1 MKRFLTLMLV
11 LNACMVYSQVV
22 VNDINLNDRKD
33 IEFIRIVGV
42 EKGLFSS
49 KLIVSVDFGD
59 KVKYSKGKGSAV
71 LKDGKQMEF
80 YSMVTALNF
89 FYNNGWDFV
98 DTYTLTVNK
107 QSVYHF
113 LLRRKH
119 N

>member
-1 MKRFLTLMLV
+1 MKRFLTLILV

-22 VNDINLNDRKD
+22 VNDINLNERKD
-33 IEFIRIVGV
+33 IEFLQIVGV
-42 EKGLFSS
+42 QKRIFSN
-49 KLIVSVDFGD
+49 KLIVVVDFGE
-59 KVKYSKGKGSAV
+59 KVKWKKGKGSAV
-71 LKDGKQMEF
+71 LNDGKRMEF
-80 YSMVTALNF
+80 YSMVGVLNF

-98 DTYTLTVNK
+98 DTYTITVNK